1 MTEVDPIL
9 PPPSPTLGASPT
21 GVYELIHALHTE
33 ILEAIDS
40 ALDWDE
46 LKAPSVNYTIVRPII
61 EKFAPTGDDSR
72 SDGGGGA
79 RASLGAVLYACMAN
93 RIHFTELA
101 DSDLSYQPLQESRAE
116 FCELIAIKFLRT
128 FPNPNDEAE
137 LASQLVRQWCALD
150 GAPEDVWRRVDDR
163 EEAAASKSSALD
175 IAIVASAKRF
185 VAQPV
190 LQHILQEIGCGN
202 LTYAPQQTVALIRD
216 TYVAPRHNHNP
227 LPGAGAGDG
236 GDSSLSIA
244 EAEAEARGQDVEVYA
259 YNPYLAGWLDPGR
272 LRVPRWR
279 HAIEFATFFTLLVL
293 FCITLTNRSLGHI
306 TKLEI
311 FYIFFTSGFILD
323 ELASIVGSGLLVH
336 FTNVWN
342 AFDLSY
348 IAIFLTYFFLRMHA
362 LYHNDKVQSDR
373 AFDIL
378 ACGACFLFPRLI
390 FYFLKNNAVIL
401 SLQGMI
407 ATMVG
412 FMCMISIAFTGIGF
426 TLWRLGTPMWT
437 VDRVARLM
445 FKIWFSK
452 GFNHEDAVSISPELG
467 PIVLTMFAFLCSN
480 MLFSMMVSMM
490 SSKYAA
496 VQKNAQQEYLF
507 QRAVSTLEALR
518 ADSLFSYIPPF
529 NLPAALILAPLSYVL
544 EPATMHAVNLF
555 CIRLANFPVLL
566 AISAFERHRYRSLR
580 RAIRLSER
588 GHHKVVKTSLF
599 GTIMGGESTVIR
611 AAFDL
616 APPVKIGPPGTPTKD
631 LERGPEL
638 KPPAPERPAGRT
650 NANTLAR
657 LFNKAPARARGG
669 SVGAAPHPDAH
680 DWEDM
685 RDAQTRIE
693 TMLSTFMAAS
703 GIDPPTKGGAP
714 KSPEKKPSTDVKK
727 EAK

>member
-1 MTEVDPIL
+1 MAEVDHPL
-9 PPPSPTLGASPT
+9 PPMSPTLDPSPT
-21 GVYELIHALHTE
+21 GVYALIHALHTE

-40 ALDWDE
+40 ALDWEE
-46 LKAPSVNYTIVRPII
+46 LKSPSVNYSIVRPII
-61 EKFAPTGDDSR
+61 ERFAPTE
-72 SDGGGGA
+72 DGTGSA
-79 RASLGAVLYACMAN
+79 RTSLGAVLYACMAN
-93 RIHFTELA
+93 RIEFSELA
-101 DSDLSYQPLQESRAE
+101 DNDLSYQPLQQSRAE
-116 FCELIAIKFLRT
+116 FCELLAIKLLRT
-128 FPNPNDEAE
+128 FHNPNDEEE

-163 EEAAASKSSALD
+163 EEAAASRSSALD
-175 IAIVASAKRF
+175 VAIVAGAKRF
-185 VAQPV
+185 IAQPV
-190 LQHILQEIGCGN
+190 LQHILQEISCGN
-202 LTYAPQQTVALIRD
+202 LTYAPQQTTAVIRD
-216 TYVAPRHNHNP
+216 TFVSPRHSHIQ
-227 LPGAGAGDG
+227 LPGTDNDG
-236 GDSSLSIA
+236 EESSLSIA
-244 EAEAEARGQDVEVYA
+244 QAEAEARGHDVEVYA
-259 YNPYLAGWLDPGR
+259 YNPYLAGWLDVGR

-279 HAIEFATFFTLLVL
+279 HAIEFATFFALLVL

-306 TKLEI
+306 TGLEI
-311 FYIFFTSGFILD
+311 FFIIFSFGFLLD
-323 ELASIVGSGLLVH
+323 EITSIRESGLLVH

-342 AFDLSY
+342 AFDVSY
-348 IAIFLTYFFLRMHA
+348 VVIFITYFFLRMDA

-426 TLWRLGTPMWT
+426 TLWRLGTPLW
-437 VDRVARLM
+437 DAGRVARLM

-452 GFNHEDAVSISPELG
+452 GFSHEDAVSINPELG

-490 SSKYAA
+490 SSKYAN

-518 ADSLFSYIPPF
+518 ADSLFYYIPPF

-544 EPATMHAVNLF
+544 EPQKMHDINVF
-555 CIRLANFPVLL
+555 CIRLTNFPVLL
-566 AISAFERHRYRSLR
+566 GISAFERHRYRKMR

-588 GHHKVVKTSLF
+588 GIHQTVVKGSLF

-611 AAFDL
+611 AAFHL
-616 APPVKIGPPGTPTKD
+616 APPVKIGPPATPTKD
-631 LERGPEL
+631 LERGPEV
-638 KPPAPERPAGRT
+638 KPLAPERPEGRT

-657 LFNKAPARARGG
+657 LFSRGPMRQRSGSTGAPDHTVAVSAQDW
-669 SVGAAPHPDAH
+669 AA
-680 DWEDM
+680 M
-685 RDAQTRIE
+685 RDSQARLE
-693 TMLSTFMAAS
+693 AMLSTFMAAS
-703 GIDPPTKGGAP
+703 GIDLPTGKGKSP
-714 KSPEKKPSTDVKK
+714 TKSPEKDSTDVKQESK
-727 EAK
+727 